1 MMLDYFVNYL
11 FRNDRMQKRVREA
24 FQKPPTC

>member
-1 MMLDYFVNYL
+1 MLDFFVNYL
-11 FRNDRMQKRVREA
+11 FRKDRMQIRVREA

>member
-1 MMLDYFVNYL
+1 MLDFFLYYL
-11 FRNDRMQKRVREA
+11 FRGDRMQKRVREA